1 MKRTSLLSSLAL
13 SVLLMC
19 GCQNPTS
26 PTTSAGNATDTA
38 AIIKDGVVKTILERR
53 SIRKYTNQPIENEK
67 LAQANQLLGPA
78 KEVLDNETG
87 AEDDEKE

>member
-1 MKRTSLLSSLAL
+1 
-13 SVLLMC
+13 MC

-67 LAQANQLLGPA
+67 LAQIIECGLYAPNGMGRQSCKIYKGSCPLVHQ
-78 KEVLDNETG
+78 E
-87 AEDDEKE
+87 AENYIKIFL